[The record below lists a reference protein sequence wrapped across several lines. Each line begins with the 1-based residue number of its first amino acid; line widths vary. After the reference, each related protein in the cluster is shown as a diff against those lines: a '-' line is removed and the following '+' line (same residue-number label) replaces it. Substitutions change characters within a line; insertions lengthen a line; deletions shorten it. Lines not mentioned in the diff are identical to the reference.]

1 MSWSFSAQ
9 VRAEESPREKLSA
22 VRAEVDPASS
32 AAAYGARVETDEVID
47 AAIEAAASL
56 ILAVRGGLA
65 LNVHLSG
72 HSNPGHQ
79 PVVGWSNEL
88 VNINVSQISA

>member
-9 VRAEESPREKLSA
+9 VGAEEDPRDKLSTA
-22 VRAEVDPASS
+22 RSEADPASS
-32 AAAYGARVETDEVID
+32 AAAYGARTETDEAIN
-47 AAIEAAASL
+47 AAIEAAAGV

-65 LNVHLSG
+65 VNVQLSG

-79 PVVGWSNEL
+79 PVAGWSNDL